1 MGALSRPNPIRAGL
15 AACLVG
21 LTLCGCAAVQQ
32 VRWSTYSPQVRPAV
46 DEAAALQDCRYLNQL
61 LAYAKETSDA
71 HEKATGISNAALEEY
86 IRSAIRRSGC
96 A

>member
-1 MGALSRPNPIRAGL
+1 MGALTHPHRMRAAL

-21 LTLCGCAAVQQ
+21 LTLCGCSAIQQ
-32 VRWSTYSPQVRPAV
+32 VRWSSYSPQVQPTV
-46 DEAAALQDCRYLNQL
+46 DEAAALKDCESLNQL
-61 LAYAKETSDA
+61 LAYATATSDA
-71 HEKATGISNAALEEY
+71 HEKATGISNAALEAY

>member
-1 MGALSRPNPIRAGL
+1 MGALGRPNPIRAGL

-21 LTLCGCAAVQQ
+21 LTLCGCSAIQQ
-32 VRWSTYSPQVRPAV
+32 VRWSSYSPQVRPAV
-46 DEAAALQDCRYLNQL
+46 DEAAALQDCRSLNQL
-61 LAYAKETSDA
+61 LAYATTTSDA